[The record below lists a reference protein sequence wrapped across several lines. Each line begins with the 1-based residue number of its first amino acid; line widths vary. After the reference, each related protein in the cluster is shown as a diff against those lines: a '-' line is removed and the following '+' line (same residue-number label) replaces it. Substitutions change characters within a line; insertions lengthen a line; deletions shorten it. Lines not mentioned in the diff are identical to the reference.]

1 VTPDIHVAEA
11 AVNTFRLDDRYPSD
25 HAPIQATVRIQ

>member
-1 VTPDIHVAEA
+1 
-11 AVNTFRLDDRYPSD
+11 VNTFRLDDRYPSD